1 MKKLLP
7 KTVKNTA
14 GFTLIELLVSL
25 TIVTILAVAVFVAL
39 NPAQRL
45 KDAKDARRVS
55 DVDSI
60 LTAIH
65 QSIVDNKGTYP
76 TNVPAAGTTK
86 QIGTGN
92 ATDCPATVGTYCDTT
107 NITGYANTCID
118 LAAGGQNL
126 TNYLASL
133 PIDPVGGTTV
143 NAVKTG
149 YAVGRN
155 TAGIVTVTACYTDAT
170 AVIKSSR

>member
-1 MKKLLP
+1 MKI
-7 KTVKNTA
+7 TA
-14 GFTLIELLVSL
+14 QKQSGFTLIELLVSL
-25 TIVTILAVAVFVAL
+25 TIITILAIAVFVAL

-45 KDAKDARRVS
+45 KDAKDARRIA

-76 TNVPAAGTTK
+76 SNLPAAGTYK
-86 QIGTGN
+86 QLGTGN
-92 ATDCPATVGTYCDTT
+92 ATDCPITVGTYCDTT
-107 NITGYANTCID
+107 NITGYATACVD
-118 LAAGGQNL
+118 LAAGTQNL

-155 TAGIVTVTACYTDAT
+155 TAGIVTVYSCYTDAT
-170 AVIKSSR
+170 TVIKSSR